1 MNLEL
6 RHNKN
11 DKTDAYHLALI
22 QRLYHYPVSQL
33 QAEQYHQL
41 NVLSR
46 FYDQLTSDTVMAKNR
61 LHKALQFTFPE
72 LEDLFSTAAGFNYW
86 SIVKMYPHCETVNNS
101 TELEIHTKL
110 MKLPRLQIKKVK
122 RFAQC
127 H

>member
-61 LHKALQFTFPE
+61 LHKAPQFTFPE
-72 LEDLFSTAAGFNYW
+72 LEDLFSTAAGFNTGP
-86 SIVKMYPHCETVNNS
+86 SSRCILTA
-101 TELEIHTKL
+101 KL
-110 MKLPRLQIKKVK
+110 
-122 RFAQC
+122 
-127 H
+127 